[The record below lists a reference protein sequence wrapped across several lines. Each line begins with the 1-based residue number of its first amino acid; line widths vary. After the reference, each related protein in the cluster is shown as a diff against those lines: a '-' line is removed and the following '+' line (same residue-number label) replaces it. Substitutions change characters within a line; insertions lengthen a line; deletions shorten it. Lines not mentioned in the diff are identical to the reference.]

1 MVVDDVYKHELSLIA
16 TTDCAT
22 HTRVYKHELSVV
34 ATMDCA
40 THTRYVGDS
49 QVSNAQCM
57 LCAFISTNH
66 TAVNGADV
74 SRLCV

>member
-1 MVVDDVYKHELSLIA
+1 MVVDDVYKHELSL
-16 TTDCAT
+16 
-22 HTRVYKHELSVV
+22 V

-74 SRLCV
+74 SRLCVCVFDKWPMSITFCEVVG